1 MIAPHALVLD
11 AGKLVTDSTNYF
23 GKVEGLKVIELRKD
37 EYACTNRMPPNSFG
51 GGKVGANLDKDKKN
65 RLHEVIKKAVE
76 KDKRIAGKNEILEEF
91 QLDQLPWWRYIYIY
105 VHLS

>member
-51 GGKVGANLDKDKKN
+51 GGKVGAGFGLYILFKKITF
-65 RLHEVIKKAVE
+65 RMKSKIT
-76 KDKRIAGKNEILEEF
+76 
-91 QLDQLPWWRYIYIY
+91 
-105 VHLS
+105 